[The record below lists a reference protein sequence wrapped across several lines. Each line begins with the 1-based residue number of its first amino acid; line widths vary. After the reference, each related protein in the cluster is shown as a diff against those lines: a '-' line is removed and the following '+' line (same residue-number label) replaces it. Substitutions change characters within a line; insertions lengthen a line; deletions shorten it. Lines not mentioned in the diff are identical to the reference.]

1 MLILNLCKDAC
12 GRRGRKSGDVAQ
24 SITSFPRK
32 SLKSSYSQQ
41 YGSAKCKPP
50 CEYFTAV
57 AIKKSGVFWLPGRQ
71 LTSSVSQSKLL
82 KFLKRI
88 FKYFPRFASPEWTMS
103 LKDWKWTCPQFL
115 QVCHQTSNLRAFNR
129 GVLTSKGPGLF
140 QWKWPGRRDDFGV
153 WGISAGLAHP
163 NSHPTVNGTLRTA
176 PSRSTLAGAGGPRSA
191 PGLEE
196 AQALP
201 AGTGQLPTQPPEAAG
216 AHRCARRTPSS
227 AWTWSSGREAEEDAA
242 GRTEA
247 GGRAGARCPRGGAGG
262 VPAQVPLGLNSGTRA
277 WAPQRGEE
285 GAREEGTRR
294 EHFPGD
300 FLPSEQQS
308 PWRGK
313 RHLEACPGSQRVP
326 RPAAGGRD
334 WGPWW
339 RCGGRCCPWWRWFQ
353 IQSRNDNGAS
363 HSK

>member
-1 MLILNLCKDAC
+1 
-12 GRRGRKSGDVAQ
+12 
-24 SITSFPRK
+24 
-32 SLKSSYSQQ
+32 
-41 YGSAKCKPP
+41 
-50 CEYFTAV
+50 
-57 AIKKSGVFWLPGRQ
+57 
-71 LTSSVSQSKLL
+71 
-82 KFLKRI
+82 
-88 FKYFPRFASPEWTMS
+88 MS

-247 GGRAGARCPRGGAGG
+247 GGRAGAGPGRGRGQQWWPPRPGPVPQGRGGRRPGASPSRSELRDESLGSTARRGGSAGG
-262 VPAQVPLGLNSGTRA
+262 GD
-277 WAPQRGEE
+277 
-285 GAREEGTRR
+285 EEGTLSRGFPALWAAVTLERKAAPRGLSWEPTSPSARSRR
-294 EHFPGD
+294 PGLGTLVEMWGSV
-300 FLPSEQQS
+300 LPVVAVIPNTEQERQ
-308 PWRGK
+308 W
-313 RHLEACPGSQRVP
+313 C
-326 RPAAGGRD
+326 
-334 WGPWW
+334 
-339 RCGGRCCPWWRWFQ
+339 
-353 IQSRNDNGAS
+353 
-363 HSK
+363 